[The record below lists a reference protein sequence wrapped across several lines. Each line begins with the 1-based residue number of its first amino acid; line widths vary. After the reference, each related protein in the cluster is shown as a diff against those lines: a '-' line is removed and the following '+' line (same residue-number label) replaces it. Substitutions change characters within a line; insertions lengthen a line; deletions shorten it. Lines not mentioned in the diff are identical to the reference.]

1 MFDYTKAAIDTI
13 VRDLKRIF
21 FAFNIFVQLLYIGY
35 LVYVLAT
42 GRGVLA
48 ANIILIALSA
58 SYLVLFVV
66 TYNKKERQ
74 FKKLAKRTYSLIKI
88 AVNAFTIGI
97 AIYGI
102 YSTAGEITPTSIVML
117 VLMVLGWLVSVLL
130 QVLIYF
136 IESRKNLVIEALKA
150 DKEQTLKPIT
160 SVTNAVKKFVGKETA
175 PESEP
180 NRHRRFLDRKVEAKK
195 QEKEYANK

>member
-1 MFDYTKAAIDTI
+1 
-13 VRDLKRIF
+13 
-21 FAFNIFVQLLYIGY
+21 
-35 LVYVLAT
+35 
-42 GRGVLA
+42 
-48 ANIILIALSA
+48 
-58 SYLVLFVV
+58 
-66 TYNKKERQ
+66 
-74 FKKLAKRTYSLIKI
+74 
-88 AVNAFTIGI
+88 
-97 AIYGI
+97 
-102 YSTAGEITPTSIVML
+102 ML

-180 NRHRRFLDRKVEAKK
+180 NRHRRFLDRKVEEKK